1 MEEAC
6 FSWDSTEADEQ
17 GKPLQAIPELGK
29 DSYQQ
34 NRFGSI
40 DSFVVRMVLVCRESN
55 QDTFNYNTTKNL
67 RLL

>member
-17 GKPLQAIPELGK
+17 GKPLQAIPEPGK

-40 DSFVVRMVLVCRESN
+40 DSFVMQYGYDFGMNSM
-55 QDTFNYNTTKNL
+55 TF
-67 RLL
+67 